1 MAGLK
6 PMIDDKID
14 VSDVPE
20 EHRSYLRAYF
30 ASALKDRPFRSCKVT
45 YLHPGERR
53 ISFQLVFEDGSR
65 SEAEDVPAEVAFE
78 RDRNDQ
84 VVYDDETGARR
95 TVLGFVPNGVLEGMV
110 ASLFARRNPG

>member
-1 MAGLK
+1 MADLK
-6 PMIDDKID
+6 PTIDNKID

-30 ASALKDRPFRSCKVT
+30 ASALKDRGFQSCKVT
-45 YLHPGERR
+45 YLHPGGQR
-53 ISFQLVFEDGSR
+53 ISFHVGFDDGSK
-65 SEAEDVPAEVAFE
+65 SEAQDLPAEVAFE
-78 RDRNDQ
+78 RDRSDQ

-110 ASLFARRNPG
+110 ANLFARRDPQ